1 MQFGD
6 TVSKTNRLFA
16 AVSSPSNL
24 TEERERKSNL
34 SVLSSLERSREGVK
48 MPGKKVSTEIECWV
62 GKQEVQI

>member
-1 MQFGD
+1 M
-6 TVSKTNRLFA
+6 SKTNRLFA

-24 TEERERKSNL
+24 TGEREREREKKSNL